1 MVAAAAFAASVVVPM
16 LTLIVEAYRMMNFDS
31 ISPTL
36 QPISSGFRIM
46 TSVLRESAAA
56 ANGRAAAG
64 AACPAVAVEEEEDD
78 DVEGGGVRDANVFK
92 HTRSTSVPYP
102 RT

>member
-1 MVAAAAFAASVVVPM
+1 MASTFAAAVVVPM
-16 LTLIVEAYRMMNFDS
+16 LTLNVEPNRMMNFDS

-36 QPISSGFRIM
+36 QPISSGFRIV
-46 TSVLRESAAA
+46 TSVLRESAA
-56 ANGRAAAG
+56 NGGAAAG
-64 AACPAVAVEEEEDD
+64 AGAADAAVAVEADG
-78 DVEGGGVRDANVFK
+78 DVAGGGVRDANAFK

>member
-1 MVAAAAFAASVVVPM
+1 MASAFAAAVVVPM
-16 LTLIVEAYRMMNFDS
+16 LTLNVEPYRMMNFDS

-36 QPISSGFRIM
+36 QPISSGFRIV
-46 TSVLRESAAA
+46 TSVLRESAA
-56 ANGRAAAG
+56 NGRDAATAAG
-64 AACPAVAVEEEEDD
+64 AAVAVEADD
-78 DVEGGGVRDANVFK
+78 DVAGGGVRDANAFK